1 MIAELK
7 INKNLKVPYYYQL
20 YENIVESIEKKM
32 LSEGDRL
39 YGEIQL
45 CEKYGVSRITVRQAL
60 KELEVNGYI
69 VRERGKGTFI
79 RKKIETHSL
88 QKVSSIVDE
97 LKSEG
102 IKTVN
107 KILEN
112 KVIIPDEKISKIL
125 ELGKD
130 AKILF
135 VKRVIFA
142 YGAPLYMT
150 KAYLP
155 LDLTGNIK
163 KSILTENSF
172 TNIITGIL
180 KIKLIHSKRVLEP
193 AIPDDET
200 ASLLNLEN
208 SSKKIVHYLQT
219 FWTLEH
225 ASGLRTIYFEEF
237 FNSSNGKFIF
247 ERDY

>member
-7 INKNLKVPYYYQL
+7 INKNLKIPYYYQL
-20 YENIVESIEKKM
+20 YENIVESIEKNM

-39 YGEIQL
+39 FGEIQL

-69 VRERGKGTFI
+69 VREQGKGTFI

-125 ELGKD
+125 GLEAGKRV
-130 AKILF
+130 LF
-135 VKRVIFA
+135 VKRIIFA

-155 LDLTGNIK
+155 YDLTGNIK

-172 TNIITGIL
+172 TNIITKIL

-193 AIPDDET
+193 AIPDDIT
-200 ASLLNLEN
+200 AGLLNLESGSN
-208 SSKKIVHYLQT
+208 KIVHFLRT
-219 FWTLEH
+219 FWTVEH
-225 ASGLRTIYFEEF
+225 SSGLRTIYFEEF
-237 FNSSNGKFIF
+237 FNPVNGKFVF
-247 ERDY
+247 EKDY

>member
-1 MIAELK
+1 MITELK

-20 YENIVESIEKKM
+20 YENIVEGIEKNM

-39 YGEIQL
+39 YGELQL

-97 LKSEG
+97 LKSKG
-102 IKTVN
+102 IKTLN

-112 KVIIPDEKISKIL
+112 KVITPDEKISKIL
-125 ELGKD
+125 EIEKD
-130 AKILF
+130 KKILF
-135 VKRVIFA
+135 VKRMIFA
-142 YGAPLYMT
+142 YGAPLYIT

-155 LDLTGNIK
+155 YDLTGSIK
-163 KSILTENSF
+163 KSILKENSF
-172 TNIITGIL
+172 TNIVTKIL
-180 KIKLIHSKRVLEP
+180 KIKLVHSKRVLEP

-200 ASLLNLEN
+200 AGLLNLE
-208 SSKKIVHYLQT
+208 SSPKKIVHYLQT
-219 FWTLEH
+219 FWTLER
-225 ASGLRTIYFEEF
+225 ASGTRTIYFEEY
-237 FNSSNGKFIF
+237 FNPSNGKFVF
-247 ERDY
+247 EKDY

>member
-1 MIAELK
+1 MLAELK

-20 YENIVESIEKKM
+20 YESIVDNIEKNI
-32 LSEGDRL
+32 LLAGDRL
-39 YGEIQL
+39 YSEMEL

-69 VRERGKGTFI
+69 IRERGKGTFI

-102 IKTVN
+102 IKTIN

-125 ELGKD
+125 EIDKD
-130 AKILF
+130 EKILF

-155 LDLTGNIK
+155 LDLTGRIK
-163 KSILTENSF
+163 NFILTENSF

-180 KIKLIHSKRVLEP
+180 NMRLIHSKRVLEP
-193 AIPDDET
+193 AIPDVET
-200 ASLLNLEN
+200 AGLLNLE
-208 SSKKIVHYLQT
+208 SSPKKIVHYLQT
-219 FWTLEH
+219 FWTIEH

-237 FNSSNGKFIF
+237 FNPANGKFVF
-247 ERDY
+247 EKDY